1 MLLFSVACPT
11 KTTFS
16 FLLFFFGGGG
26 RGGICF
32 FNNRGHFF
40 CISNKYFYSDE
51 YRDYRVL
58 EGVSH
63 VCVTAELLG

>member
-26 RGGICF
+26 RGGIF
-32 FNNRGHFF
+32 FFLITGA
-40 CISNKYFYSDE
+40 ISSVFLISIFTQMSIEIIAFWKE
-51 YRDYRVL
+51 
-58 EGVSH
+58 
-63 VCVTAELLG
+63 